1 MDMLQRYDWPGNV
14 RELENVMERAVLL
27 MGREDIILPQHLPL
41 SLHGEYRAAQT
52 DAPEHCCILPAHAA
66 TLPQRV
72 AELER
77 SCIVEALTASGGHM
91 GKAAKA
97 LGLTERIMGLRMR
110 KYHLRYQ
117 SFRMPAAAEESDKA
131 DA

>member
-1 MDMLQRYDWPGNV
+1 MLQRYDWPGNV

-27 MGREDIILPQHLPL
+27 MEREDIILPQHLPL
-41 SLHGEYRAAQT
+41 SLHGEYRATQE
-52 DAPEHCCILPAHAA
+52 DSPQHCCVLPAHAA

-77 SCIVEALTASGGHM
+77 SCIVEALAASGGHM
-91 GKAAKA
+91 GKAAQA

-110 KYHLRYQ
+110 KYNLRYQ
-117 SFRMPAAAEESDKA
+117 TFRSKEGLFGKKKS
-131 DA
+131 